1 MMHMEKVMVPRQG
14 LRIDLTLR
22 ELPFPLIGLGGAG
35 LGVRAGTNTAVI
47 ALAAFLV
54 SIRVRIS
61 RI

>member
-1 MMHMEKVMVPRQG
+1 MVPRRG

-22 ELPFPLIGLGGAG
+22 ELPFPLIGLAGAG
-35 LGVRAGTNTAVI
+35 LGVRAGTNAAVI
-47 ALAAFLV
+47 TLMALLI